1 MDLARGELEYD
12 RQTRL
17 IDENVHLGG
26 QPAAR
31 PMHIGRQIRPRPR
44 RPFVPPLFGGGG
56 GMLMHADRRR
66 IDHLDFAVASG
77 GPRRIC
83 GPRRRYSASGRAIV
97 AGGRGSVALRD
108 VRPRRAG
115 AQSPVDAVQHHA
127 IVAARGAPQ
136 IVFKPDR
143 ALGKAAPFKRND
155 AMLGIMPIGVIAFP
169 GSGISANLVDKA
181 REVGVA
187 GASTAAVLN
196 RFCPLLYRIAGTAM
210 SDRVKPGMT
219 VNRV

>member
-17 IDENVHLGG
+17 IDENVDLGG

-31 PMHIGRQIRPRPR
+31 PMHRPSDSSPVEYV
-44 RPFVPPLFGGGG
+44 VPDADIPL
-56 GMLMHADRRR
+56 ADE
-66 IDHLDFAVASG
+66 
-77 GPRRIC
+77 
-83 GPRRRYSASGRAIV
+83 AIV

-127 IVAARGAPQ
+127 IVAARHAPAAPLGAPL

-181 REVGVA
+181 RKVGVA

-196 RFCPLLYRIAGTAM
+196 RFCPLLYRIDGTAM